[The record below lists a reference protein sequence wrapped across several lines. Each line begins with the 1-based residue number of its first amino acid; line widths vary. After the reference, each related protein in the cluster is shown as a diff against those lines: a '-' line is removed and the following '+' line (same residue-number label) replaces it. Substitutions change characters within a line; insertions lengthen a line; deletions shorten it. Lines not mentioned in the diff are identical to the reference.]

1 VRHELQRCV
10 ADLFRHQHGIVSR
23 SQVLALGLT
32 RHQIQH
38 LVERG
43 VWIRMAPGVYRHR
56 AVADT
61 WSARVLAACLS
72 TGGVASHRSA
82 AVLWGLDLI
91 DRGRPEIT
99 IARGRH
105 LHRSDAVV
113 HESTQFDRIDRTVR
127 RAVPVTGI
135 ERTLLDLA
143 AVVGDTLVLAAVDS
157 ARRQG
162 LTSWEAMDRTLGR
175 HARRGRGGTRRFRRT
190 LERLTGEPTATL
202 SGWSWQVS
210 QLLQASHLPAPSRE
224 YVVRDPSGAFVAQV
238 DLAYPLIRLAIEL
251 DSVAHH
257 DNARSFV
264 ADRRRWNRLTTL
276 GWTPLAF
283 TYRDFTERP
292 AELVQ
297 RVTEVYLRLERRSPP
312 LRR

>member
-1 VRHELQRCV
+1 
-10 ADLFRHQHGIVSR
+10 
-23 SQVLALGLT
+23 
-32 RHQIQH
+32 
-38 LVERG
+38 
-43 VWIRMAPGVYRHR
+43 
-56 AVADT
+56 
-61 WSARVLAACLS
+61 
-72 TGGVASHRSA
+72 
-82 AVLWGLDLI
+82 
-91 DRGRPEIT
+91 
-99 IARGRH
+99 
-105 LHRSDAVV
+105 
-113 HESTQFDRIDRTVR
+113 
-127 RAVPVTGI
+127 
-135 ERTLLDLA
+135 
-143 AVVGDTLVLAAVDS
+143 
-157 ARRQG
+157 
-162 LTSWEAMDRTLGR
+162 
-175 HARRGRGGTRRFRRT
+175 
-190 LERLTGEPTATL
+190 
-202 SGWSWQVS
+202 VS
-210 QLLQASHLPAPSRE
+210 QLLQASHLPAPERE